1 MMGSVQR
8 IKRLIFPVG
17 PIRATQIITTYTD
30 LPLRI
35 DLISGDYRPKKSG
48 NIPSAF
54 RLAELII
61 ERTAYRPVARRI
73 DQVRSL
79 RLQVFCI
86 RVLFLGITA
95 FHP

>member
-30 LPLRI
+30 LPFADRFDKRRLPPI
-35 DLISGDYRPKKSG
+35 KSG

-61 ERTAYRPVARRI
+61 ESTTYRPVTRPI
-73 DQVRSL
+73 DQIRS
-79 RLQVFCI
+79 
-86 RVLFLGITA
+86 
-95 FHP
+95 

>member
-35 DLISGDYRPKKSG
+35 DLISGALPPIKKAETSRPL
-48 NIPSAF
+48 F
-54 RLAELII
+54 
-61 ERTAYRPVARRI
+61 
-73 DQVRSL
+73 
-79 RLQVFCI
+79 
-86 RVLFLGITA
+86 VL
-95 FHP
+95 PN